1 MPSVVSLLGLFLALA
16 IGAAMNGTGCREGR
30 MPAHGPGSAQQVAG
44 APDTQQARR
53 WALRAAMVDAATQ
66 AREVAVA
73 EQQWRWLERGLVA
86 LEWAGFNVSF
96 LIRFPNEPSAHED
109 PTQLSDAAF
118 KKMFDY
124 QVRLYR
130 GKFFVRGNGIPRD
143 PRFRRL
149 VPTCRCTNGCR

>member
-1 MPSVVSLLGLFLALA
+1 LVIALVA
-16 IGAAMNGTGCREGR
+16 GPAMGGTGCREGR
-30 MPAHGPGSAQQVAG
+30 MPAHGPGSTLQAAG
-44 APDTQQARR
+44 APDAKQARH
-53 WALRAAMVDAATQ
+53 WVLRAAMVDAAAR

-96 LIRFPNEPSAHED
+96 LIRFPNSPGAHDD
-109 PTQLSDAAF
+109 PTRLSDAAF

-124 QVRLYR
+124 QVKLYR

-149 VPTCRCTNGCR
+149 VPTCRCTSGCR